1 MSAFTKLFG
10 THSERELKRIYP
22 LVDKV
27 ESYRDA
33 MGALSDEEL
42 RDKTKEYKERLEKGE
57 TLDDLL
63 PEHMQPSVKQQ
74 NVCLEWSITACRS
87 SVVLSY
93 IRDVSQR

>member
-57 TLDDLL
+57 TLDD
-63 PEHMQPSVKQQ
+63 PCNAAKVFVGIHMGSGP
-74 NVCLEWSITACRS
+74 
-87 SVVLSY
+87 
-93 IRDVSQR
+93 

>member
-57 TLDDLL
+57 TLMIFYRR
-63 PEHMQPSVKQQ
+63 HMQPSVKQQ

>member
-42 RDKTKEYKERLEKGE
+42 RDKRHWMIFYRR
-57 TLDDLL
+57 
-63 PEHMQPSVKQQ
+63 HMQPSVKQQ

>member
-42 RDKTKEYKERLEKGE
+42 RDKTKAVSYTHL
-57 TLDDLL
+57 TL
-63 PEHMQPSVKQQ
+63 P
-74 NVCLEWSITACRS
+74 TT
-87 SVVLSY
+87 
-93 IRDVSQR
+93 

>member
-42 RDKTKEYKERLEKGE
+42 RDKTKEYKERLERE
-57 TLDDLL
+57 RHWMIFYRR
-63 PEHMQPSVKQQ
+63 HMQPSVKQQ